1 MNDFIVLGILAFS
14 LIMLNEFLEAI
25 LNFTLPFRERILART
40 IPEKNIGPLLLYRS
54 LLAIGFPLP
63 RKYLQEIKL
72 NWNKEPQKI
81 RTYILSYCLWI
92 LTLWPAILLT
102 LSFLTVNTILLL
114 GIGFAIVIFANLI
127 SLFSKTG
134 IRSIIFMK
142 NLGKLVICLALVCL
156 SFEFSLQW
164 SSLLQTWGIENGFSY
179 FLADGRFFNLLLI
192 VALGLICALI
202 LPYEG
207 WYWIWPLIMYY
218 NKQLSL
224 NGAVAFFLSGMIG
237 ILWAS
242 ACDRNVFSTDIKKTL
257 RSGAIIGVCFAVLGF
272 FLFGTLRN
280 EINILTSGFE
290 NFQIQKL
297 VSLCFGWS
305 IILGM
310 IFLSMMVWGHF
321 RALPK
326 SRL

>member
-1 MNDFIVLGILAFS
+1 MNDFIILGILAFS
-14 LIMLNEFLEAI
+14 LIMLHEFLEAI
-25 LNFTLPFRERILART
+25 AKFTLPYRERILART
-40 IPEKNIGPLLLYRS
+40 LPEKNIGPLLFYRS
-54 LLAIGFPLP
+54 LLAIGMPLP
-63 RKYLQEIKL
+63 RKYLHEIKL
-72 NWNKEPQKI
+72 NWSKEPQKT

-102 LSFLTVNTILLL
+102 LGFLTVNSILLL
-114 GIGFAIVIFANLI
+114 GIGFAIVIFANLT
-127 SLFSKTG
+127 SLFPKTG
-134 IRSIIFMK
+134 LRSISFMK
-142 NLGKLVICLALVCL
+142 NLGKLIICLALVCL

-164 SSLLQTWGIENGFSY
+164 SSLLQTWGSENGFSY

-192 VALGLICALI
+192 IGLGLICALI

-207 WYWIWPLIMYY
+207 WYWIWPLIMYF

-224 NGAVAFFLSGMIG
+224 NGAVAFFLSGMVG

-242 ACDRNVFSTDIKKTL
+242 AWGKKTL
-257 RSGAIIGVCFAVLGF
+257 RSGAIIGACSAILGF
-272 FLFGTLRN
+272 FLFGALRN
-280 EINILTSGFE
+280 ELNILTSGFE
-290 NFQIQKL
+290 NSQIQKL
-297 VSLCFGWS
+297 FSLCFGWS